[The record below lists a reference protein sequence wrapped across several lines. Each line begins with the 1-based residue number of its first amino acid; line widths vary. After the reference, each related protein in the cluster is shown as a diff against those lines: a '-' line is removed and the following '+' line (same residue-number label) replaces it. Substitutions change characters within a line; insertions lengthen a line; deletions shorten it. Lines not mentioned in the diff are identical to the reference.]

1 VLSSFAFSAL
11 TLLVRR
17 QERHPACKKLSGG
30 VLAWLS
36 VRSEMQL
43 MPLSLTVSCFSK
55 IQISFTFLAPAQT
68 GSPGQR
74 AIKRVCECM
83 PNSLNIIITI
93 IIKGIYTAQVRKGHK
108 CAESTSQQEAG
119 QRILPFGQ
127 ARMHRLIGNWEV

>member
-1 VLSSFAFSAL
+1 MVIC
-11 TLLVRR
+11 
-17 QERHPACKKLSGG
+17 QERDADLHMA
-30 VLAWLS
+30 
-36 VRSEMQL
+36 QL

-74 AIKRVCECM
+74 AIKRVCVCVL
-83 PNSLNIIITI
+83 NSLNIIITI
-93 IIKGIYTAQVRKGHK
+93 IIKGIAQVRKGHK

-119 QRILPFGQ
+119 RRILPFGQ